1 LRVRRRREPAHILG
15 CLQRRLVERLR
26 GMDITGI
33 REALHG
39 IASEAKAL
47 GQANFGED
55 VGRLGTMIADLADV
69 MIVLADETFGERR

>member
-1 LRVRRRREPAHILG
+1 
-15 CLQRRLVERLR
+15 VEKLL

-55 VGRLGTMIADLADV
+55 VGRLGTMIADLADI
-69 MIVLADETFGERR
+69 MIVFADETFGERR